1 VRLCLMGFGVGECCD
16 LGDGGEM
23 HFQGFWY
30 ASTEVYSI
38 GMLQYFMKEELNHAD
53 WRTTGS

>member
-1 VRLCLMGFGVGECCD
+1 MGFGVGECCD